1 MAIPFIKK
9 FSNPAPQDFSLFD
22 DPKPEPI
29 KVPTKTITQY
39 GNNKLERNVNFS
51 DSKNSVLVDDFS
63 ETVNRNREVEN
74 INRIDFGAK
83 GKKVSPDAP
92 L

>member
-51 DSKNSVLVDDFS
+51 DSKNSVLVDDIS
-63 ETVNRNREVEN
+63 LTL
-74 INRIDFGAK
+74 K
-83 GKKVSPDAP
+83 GRLLLVSIFLFKIFTTNLYLPV
-92 L
+92 